1 MYNRYVYM
9 PTRDYPG
16 LQPDEGTTNAQLDR
30 SNKVSGSIRSLLVI
44 LLAGLLVLGLAG
56 CSSGASGP
64 EDTVRAAFKA
74 LEAKNAEKLAS
85 YYAEDVR
92 DETLSNMEYAF
103 SIVDKFKVSNL
114 ETTVTEQTADT
125 ASVEADYDRV
135 ITMDGEKIEEHVTE
149 IYELSNVD
157 GKWLLLR
164 EATEVETVV
173 ATPTPTATPG
183 AFQSPEG
190 TVLAYYSAI
199 ADRDIGAIQ
208 RCFRED
214 LRDDIKPAL
223 EEYFSYMD
231 TVSIPTLE
239 VEIVSQTDSEATVDA
254 RYELYTTDSGETFG
268 GPVHED
274 LHLEKVGGKWLI
286 AEDMGL
292 AG

>member
-1 MYNRYVYM
+1 MS
-9 PTRDYPG
+9 G
-16 LQPDEGTTNAQLDR
+16 L
-30 SNKVSGSIRSLLVI
+30 IRGFLVL
-44 LLAGLLVLGLAG
+44 LLAAVLALGLAG
-56 CSSGASGP
+56 CGGSASSP

-74 LEAKNAEKLAS
+74 LEAKNAEKLVS
-85 YYAEDVR
+85 YYIEDVR
-92 DETLSNMEYAF
+92 DEVLSDTEYAF

-114 ETTVTEQTADT
+114 ETTVTEQTST
-125 ASVEADYDRV
+125 RASVQADYDRT
-135 ITMDGEKIEEHVTE
+135 ITMDGQKIEEHVTE
-149 IYELSNVD
+149 VYELAIVD
-157 GKWLLLR
+157 GKWLLLG
-164 EATEVETVV
+164 EAEEVEITV

-183 AFQSPEG
+183 AFQTPEG

-199 ADRDIGAIQ
+199 AARDIGAIQ

-231 TVSIPTLE
+231 TVRITDVELE
-239 VEIVSQTDSEATVDA
+239 VISQTSSEATIDA
-254 RYELYTTDSGETFG
+254 TYEIYVTDSGETSG

-274 LHLEKVGGKWLI
+274 LHLEKIGGKWLI